1 MRILNKSNTK
11 TLHKRNLHNQRYD
24 FEELIKSSPALKHFV
39 KPNKYDDLS
48 IDFSSANAVL
58 ALNKALLKH
67 FYKLEWEIP
76 KKYLCPP
83 IPGRVDYIHYI
94 ADLLESTSINSNI
107 KGLDIGVGANCIYPL
122 VGNKS
127 YGWNFVGSDIDN
139 ISIEN
144 ANQIIDVNNLNEN
157 IKIIKQTSKDKIFE
171 NIIQNNDKFDFT
183 MCNPPFHSSKK
194 EADEGTSRKIK
205 NLSKGKKFKVEL
217 NFSGQANE
225 LWCEGGEISFI
236 TKMIEESF
244 LYNNNVKWFTTIVSK
259 QEKLPEIYRQLE
271 KVSPT
276 KIKTIDMVQGNK
288 LARFIAWTFL

>member
-157 IKIIKQTSKDKIFE
+157 IKIIKQTSKDKIFA
-171 NIIQNNDKFDFT
+171 NIINKNDKFDFT

-244 LYNNNVKWFTTIVSK
+244 LYKNNVKWFTTIVSK

-271 KVSPT
+271 KVNPT
-276 KIKTIDMVQGNK
+276 EIKTIDMLQGNK